1 MYAYIPLQEWAK
13 QPEQMVAMH
22 NHVAL
27 PMPCLVSHPCYLRTF
42 ELHKPWDPYS
52 PVFGPPNFSCFLLPL
67 CFCTDYSLHQGNPWP
82 TPVTSCK
89 KISWPFKTE
98 LGTFLKVTLGLHI
111 YSYIQ
116 DLGWEWEGGGEAEKH
131 LPKKQMCS
139 SQFTYERGRTGE
151 QFSKSPPPNSE
162 SK

>member
-1 MYAYIPLQEWAK
+1 MCAYRPLQEWAK

-27 PMPCLVSHPCYLRTF
+27 PTPCLVSHPCYLRTF
-42 ELHKPWDPYS
+42 ELHKPWDSCS

-98 LGTFLKVTLGLHI
+98 LGTFLKVFPRTPYLLL
-111 YSYIQ
+111 YS
-116 DLGWEWEGGGEAEKH
+116 GFGVGVGAGKWSRKT
-131 LPKKQMCS
+131 LPKKQVFIS
-139 SQFTYERGRTGE
+139 IYSRTRKNWWAI
-151 QFSKSPPPNSE
+151 F
-162 SK
+162 